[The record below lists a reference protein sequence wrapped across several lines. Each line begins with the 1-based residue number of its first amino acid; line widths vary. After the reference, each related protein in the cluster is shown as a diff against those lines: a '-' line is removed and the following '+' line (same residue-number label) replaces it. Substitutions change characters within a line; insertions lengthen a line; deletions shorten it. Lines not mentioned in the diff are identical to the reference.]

1 MTKLHLQCS
10 HDTIDDRLD
19 DLDAMF
25 SVPRPSS
32 SRKPFDPYTDD
43 ATGSSLDISQLT
55 ILMKTTF
62 AQGGGSNETI
72 EKTQTPSKEKADTE
86 SNVSSQC

>member
-1 MTKLHLQCS
+1 MVKLHLQYS
-10 HDTIDDRLD
+10 HDTIGRLD

-25 SVPRPSS
+25 SVSRPSS

-43 ATGSSLDISQLT
+43 VTDSFIHISQLT

-72 EKTQTPSKEKADTE
+72 EQMQTPSK
-86 SNVSSQC
+86 